1 MRRLRLSLLG
11 YVVTRRAEVDQSN
24 LARVRFARESQNVIR
39 HVGAIEER
47 AASGEY
53 ATEVRGGLF
62 RLLKE
67 SSGHDGFCDQ

>member
-1 MRRLRLSLLG
+1 MRRLRASLLG
-11 YVVTRRAEVDQSN
+11 YVVTRRAEVDQCDF
-24 LARVRFARESQNVIR
+24 ARVRFARESQHVIR
-39 HVGAIEER
+39 HVGTIEER

-67 SSGHDGFCDQ
+67 SSGHDGYYDQ